1 MIMTLLS
8 RKGCNSDDFS
18 ALYEYEAAQGK
29 HVSLETTVS
38 DPTERDRLADCVE
51 QIAAVQSRTAFAEV
65 FEYFAPRIKSYLMR
79 LGSDSASAE
88 EIMQEVMLN
97 VWRKSGQYDRRQ
109 ASVSTWIFRIARN
122 RRIDTLRR
130 NNKPELDA
138 EDPMLQPAETEQ
150 PDITVNRAQL
160 EVKVREVI
168 ETRPDEQLILLK
180 AAFYEGLSHS
190 EIAKTYGLPL
200 GTVKSRIRLAFMR
213 MRGSLERDH

>member
-1 MIMTLLS
+1 M
-8 RKGCNSDDFS
+8 
-18 ALYEYEAAQGK
+18 
-29 HVSLETTVS
+29 SLETTGS
-38 DPTERDRLADCVE
+38 DPSERERLADCVE
-51 QIAAVQSRTAFAEV
+51 QIASARSRPAFAEV
-65 FEYFAPRIKSYLMR
+65 FEYFAPRLKSYLMR
-79 LGSDSASAE
+79 LGSDPSAAE

-97 VWRKSGQYDRRQ
+97 VWRKAEQYDRRQ

-122 RRIDTLRR
+122 RRIDSLRR

-138 EDPMLQPAETEQ
+138 EDPMLQPVEAEQ
-150 PDITVNRAQL
+150 PDITVNRAQI

-168 ETRPDEQLILLK
+168 ETLPEEQLVLLK

-213 MRGSLERDH
+213 LRGSLERDH